1 MKTLVPASY
10 RTLPMVAL
18 SASLLISSAAVAAT
32 WNVSTL
38 SALKTALSSARSG
51 DEIVVAPGTY
61 ATTTDLYM
69 SYPGVTLRGSTGNRD
84 DVVLKGGGF
93 NSTNYARIVLH
104 VNADNCTV
112 KDLTLGDCYWHALF
126 FENSADYAIIRNVR
140 IYNAGEQVVK
150 GVQYNTGGLIE
161 QCLMEY
167 TDVRINDNIARP
179 DDYLGGIDLHG
190 AINWTIRDNLIRNII
205 GQNGDGDSGIFLWN
219 VSSGCTVERN
229 VIYGCNKGI
238 SYGNPYNG
246 SGTWAMNGGIVR
258 NNFIY
263 AITSTNADLG
273 MEMCYVKDVKVYNNT
288 IWTDSGS
295 FFRTFQFND
304 TTAIP
309 NTNLQL
315 AYNIIRGNFND
326 FTSGR
331 YTSTGDIKGN
341 VPQPNWFWDPASG
354 NLHLTKYATAA
365 IDHATLLADAPSD
378 LDVQARPIGSTPDVG
393 ADEFAAGDLNG
404 DGHVD
409 VVDLLTM
416 VYTFGK
422 SVGEPGYDPVADLS
436 GDGTVDVLD
445 LLIFIETWGM

>member
-1 MKTLVPASY
+1 M
-10 RTLPMVAL
+10 
-18 SASLLISSAAVAAT
+18 
-32 WNVSTL
+32 
-38 SALKTALSSARSG
+38 
-51 DEIVVAPGTY
+51 
-61 ATTTDLYM
+61 
-69 SYPGVTLRGSTGNRD
+69 TLRGATGNRD
-84 DVVLKGGGF
+84 DVVIKGGGF
-93 NSTNYARIVLH
+93 NNRNTARIVLH

-126 FENSADYAIIRNVR
+126 FENSADYAVIRNIR

-150 GVQYNTGGLIE
+150 GVPSTTGGLIE

-167 TDVRINDNIARP
+167 TDVRINDGQSDHPN
-179 DDYLGGIDLHG
+179 DYLGGIDLHG
-190 AINWTIRDNLIRNII
+190 AVNWNIRDNLIRNII
-205 GQNGDGDSGIFLWN
+205 GQGGDGDSGVFLWN

-238 SYGNPYNG
+238 SYGNPSNG

-258 NNFIY
+258 NNFVY
-263 AITSTNADLG
+263 AVTNNNADIG

-295 FFRTFQFND
+295 FFRTFQFYD

-315 AYNIIRGNFND
+315 AYNIIRGNFNNLS
-326 FTSGR
+326 SGG
-331 YTSTGDIKGN
+331 YTSTGDITGN
-341 VPQPNWFWDPASG
+341 VPQPNWFWNPATG

-365 IDHATLLADAPSD
+365 IGHAVLLADVPTD
-378 LDVQARPIGSTPDVG
+378 FDVQTRPIGSAPDVG

-409 VVDLLTM
+409 VIDLLIL
-416 VYTFGK
+416 VDTFGK
-422 SVGEPGYDPVADLS
+422 SLGEPGYNAVADLT
-436 GDGTVDVLD
+436 GDNSVDVLD
-445 LLIFIETWGM
+445 LLTFIDTWGM